1 MVRTQEESGESHAE
15 GRGADPSEYAGVGQ
29 RGGSCCPPGQETRP
43 PARENGSTC
52 SGKGRHIMVFIRF
65 GLLLSLWFCPYYFLA
80 GCFRGFE
87 KIRDGQN
94 YSKDFNQAVIALTI
108 VCVFLSFY
116 LLDS

>member
-1 MVRTQEESGESHAE
+1 
-15 GRGADPSEYAGVGQ
+15 
-29 RGGSCCPPGQETRP
+29 
-43 PARENGSTC
+43 
-52 SGKGRHIMVFIRF
+52 MVFIRF

-116 LLDS
+116 LLDPMFLLPPLTQCFQGHISW